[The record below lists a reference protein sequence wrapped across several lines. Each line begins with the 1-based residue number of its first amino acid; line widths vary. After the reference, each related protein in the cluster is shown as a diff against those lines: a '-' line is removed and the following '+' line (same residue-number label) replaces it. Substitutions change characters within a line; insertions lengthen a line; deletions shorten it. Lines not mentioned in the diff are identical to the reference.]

1 MGPNTCKVLEEEG
14 FDEKMGARPL
24 QRLIN
29 EKVKLLPAKYRL
41 KKMRLLKS

>member
-29 EKVKLLPAKYRL
+29 EKVKMPPAKYPL
-41 KKMRLLKS
+41 EEDVSQKS